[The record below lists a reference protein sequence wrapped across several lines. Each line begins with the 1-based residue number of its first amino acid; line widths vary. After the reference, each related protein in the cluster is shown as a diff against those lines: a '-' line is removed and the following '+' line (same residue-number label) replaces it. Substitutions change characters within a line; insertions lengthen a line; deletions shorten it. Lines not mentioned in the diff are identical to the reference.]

1 MKRVLLPLMRI
12 GIFAFACLHF
22 SSKVANAQV
31 TADDTVNTQV
41 NRTDNVSEITGGET
55 RGDNLFHS
63 FQEFSVG
70 AGETASFLN
79 SNDIANIFSRVT
91 GGRVSNID
99 GLIRANGSANLF
111 LINPAGIIFGE
122 GASLNIGGSFY
133 GSSADSILFENGEF
147 RATDLDNPPVLT
159 INAPIGLGFRD
170 NPQDIV
176 NQSRA
181 LDSTGQFTSGL
192 QVLEGK
198 NLALIGGD
206 VRFEGGFIF
215 APGGRVELGGLS
227 VAGTVDIT
235 NKGNLSFPEDVAR
248 SDISFAQEALVSVS
262 GRRGGDIKLTAGDIQ
277 IAESSLLQGGT
288 FADTGL
294 ADSQSGNINLNA
306 TGAIN
311 LDESTINNSVG
322 IGDAGEITIR
332 STNFSLVNGLIRNS
346 TKGQGNAGNITI
358 DVNEKVSLD
367 TGNIF
372 SNILEE
378 AEGNSGEIKI
388 SANSISL
395 TNGAQIQSGAF
406 EGGKGNGN
414 NITLNATG
422 GDVTISSSNQ
432 LSSGIFADVQ
442 TVDNFDSGNIQIN
455 AQGSILLNNAVINNT
470 NAGTGLA
477 GTIKLNAPNEI
488 SIKNS
493 TVAAGGDFGLI
504 FIGDSVRPSQITL
517 EGERTETEDGFEFS
531 NLVSTKNSNPD
542 DSAGSIFIDARD
554 RINVTGTN
562 IEASTQTTRLDQ
574 DPDDQDQLNNNF
586 SEISLNIDGENSQG
600 SINIER
606 SEIDSTNFST
616 GFAGFVT
623 LDASNEISIKDSQIF
638 AEGNFGVIAIGDSL
652 QPSQVTLE
660 GERTETENGF
670 EFSNLLSTISSN
682 PNDLAGKIRINA
694 RDRINVIGSRIQSST
709 ETTRTT
715 DINDE
720 DGLNFGVI
728 RLLVDEENLLG
739 SIAVER
745 SQIDSTNFSTGFAG
759 NVVLNAR
766 EKIEISDSSI
776 FSTGQL
782 GRILFGASD
791 LSGETSSPQEININ
805 NSLLTVSNKDVTVP
819 ENEDP
824 QIDAGTIS
832 INATNDIS
840 IANNSDIRAF
850 TERFGNAGDLT
861 IQAENGTVSFDNSNV
876 FSNVNAGGVGFAG
889 DINITANS
897 ISLTNSSQLQSG
909 IVENSDDLNQS
920 GIGDGG
926 KITLNAKESITL
938 SGRNQDGKPSAIFTD
953 VGATRYG
960 NAGNIEINTG
970 FLSLTDGAQLNT
982 KFTGLLGNA
991 GNITVNVD
999 SLTLNNNSEITSSS
1013 IPSEKFSEAYQADF
1027 IKSFTEDNPEF
1038 SPEALKGGNVTINLQ
1053 NVLKLSDGSVMDAK
1067 ATGKSSGGNITI
1079 NAPDGVIV
1087 AFPNQNNDITASAEQ
1102 GAGGKIK
1109 IAAESVLGIEK
1120 RELND
1125 LTNDINASSDVLG
1138 LDGTVNLN
1146 TSDINPLQGATEL
1159 PSNVVEAR
1167 QTSDQTCSVDRQTGT
1182 ANGLTVTGRGGV
1194 HPAPDLPLTSQTIM
1208 DNGKDVASEINEA
1221 QVRAIAPVHTSQGD
1235 IIPAQGIV
1243 VTEDGRMILT
1253 AYATDGNSRVPHGS
1267 ANCTGS
1273 K

>member
-1 MKRVLLPLMRI
+1 VSKIQIDLPFFDIILVLLAQYSCNMKQVLLPLMRI

-22 SSKVANAQV
+22 SSRIANAQV

-41 NRTDNVSEITGGET
+41 TQTDNVAEITGGET

-91 GGRVSNID
+91 GGDISNID
-99 GLIRANGSANLF
+99 GLIQASGSANLF
-111 LINPAGIIFGE
+111 LINPAGITFGE

-133 GSSADSILFENGEF
+133 GSSADSILFKDGEF
-147 RATDLDNPPVLT
+147 SATDLENPPVLT

-181 LDSTGQFTSGL
+181 LDSTGQFISGL

-206 VRFEGGFIF
+206 VRFDGGVIT

-227 VAGTVDIT
+227 ATGTISFNDD
-235 NKGNLSFPEDVAR
+235 GSFSFPKGIAR
-248 SDISFAQEALVSVS
+248 SNISLSNDAFVNVSSKGGGSIRVNTNNLELSSGSFLNAGISVDSDSKDAQ
-262 GRRGGDIKLTAGDIQ
+262 AGDIV
-277 IAESSLLQGGT
+277 I
-288 FADTGL
+288 D
-294 ADSQSGNINLNA
+294 A
-306 TGAIN
+306 TNAIN
-311 LDESTINNSVG
+311 LSQTSNIFNQAGANAVGNAGNIEINTNSLKLTDG
-322 IGDAGEITIR
+322 SQIT
-332 STNFSLVNGLIRNS
+332 SGSF
-346 TKGQGNAGNITI
+346 GQGNAGKVEI
-358 DVNEKVSLD
+358 DATGTVTFQGRDRQDSQVFPSGVVNNVASKGIGNAGDVEINASNLELTDGAQVSAEQQGEGIA
-367 TGNIF
+367 GNI
-372 SNILEE
+372 NIE
-378 AEGNSGEIKI
+378 AQD
-388 SANSISL
+388 SIFL
-395 TNGAQIQSGAF
+395 
-406 EGGKGNGN
+406 
-414 NITLNATG
+414 
-422 GDVTISSSNQ
+422 D
-432 LSSGIFADVQ
+432 
-442 TVDNFDSGNIQIN
+442 
-455 AQGSILLNNAVINNT
+455 NAVIQNT

-504 FIGDSVRPSQITL
+504 FIGDSVLPSQITL
-517 EGERTETEDGFEFS
+517 EGERTETEDGFGFS
-531 NLVSTKNSNPD
+531 NLVSTENSNPD

-554 RINVTGTN
+554 RINVIGTN
-562 IEASTQTTRLDQ
+562 IEGSTQTTRLDR

-606 SEIDSTNFST
+606 SQIDSTNFST
-616 GFAGFVT
+616 GFAGFVN

-638 AEGNFGVIAIGDSL
+638 AEGNFGEIAIGDSV

-660 GERTETENGF
+660 GERTETEDGF

-682 PNDLAGKIRINA
+682 PNDLAGRIRINA

-709 ETTRTT
+709 KTTRTT

-720 DGLNFGVI
+720 DGLNFSVI
-728 RLLVDEENLLG
+728 RLRVDEENLLG

-745 SQIDSTNFSTGFAG
+745 SQINTTNFSTGFAG

-766 EKIEISDSSI
+766 GKIEISDSSI

-782 GRILFGASD
+782 GQISIGVTGTSI
-791 LSGETSSPQEININ
+791 ETTPPQEIKFN
-805 NSLLTVSNKDVTVP
+805 NAFLTVSNQDVTVP

-824 QIDAGTIS
+824 QIDAGKIS
-832 INATNDIS
+832 INAINNIS

-850 TERFGNAGDLT
+850 TERSGNAGDLT

-876 FSNVNAGGVGFAG
+876 FSNVDAGGVGFAG

-938 SGRNQDGKPSAIFTD
+938 SGRDQDGKSSAIFTD
-953 VGATRYG
+953 VGATPYG
-960 NAGNIEINTG
+960 NAGNIEINTDS
-970 FLSLTDGAQLNT
+970 LSLTDGAQLNT
-982 KFTGLLGNA
+982 QFIGLLGNA
-991 GNITVNVD
+991 GNITVNTD
-999 SLTLNNNSEITSSS
+999 SLTLNNNSSIKSSS
-1013 IPSEKFSEAYQADF
+1013 IPSEAFSEAYKADF
-1027 IKSFTEDNPEF
+1027 IKSFTEDYPEF
-1038 SPEALKGGNVTINLQ
+1038 SPEALKGGNVTINFQ
-1053 NVLKLSDGSVMDAK
+1053 DVLKLSGGSVINAQ
-1067 ATGKSSGGNITI
+1067 ATGESNGGNITI
-1079 NAPDGVIV
+1079 DAPDGLIV
-1087 AFPNQNNDITASAEQ
+1087 AFPNQNNDITANAEQ
-1102 GAGGKIK
+1102 GAGGEIN
-1109 IAAESVLGIEK
+1109 IGAESVLGIEE

-1146 TSDINPLQGATEL
+1146 TSDINPIQGATEL
-1159 PSNVVEAR
+1159 PSNIVEAR
-1167 QTSDQTCSVDRQTGT
+1167 QTSEQTCSVDRQTGT
-1182 ANGLTVTGRGGV
+1182 TNGLTVKGRGGV
-1194 HPAPDLPLTSQTIM
+1194 QPSPDLPLTSQTIV
-1208 DNGKDVASEINEA
+1208 DNGKNVAIESNEA
-1221 QVRAIAPVHTSQGD
+1221 QVQAIAPVHTSQGD

-1243 VTEDGRMILT
+1243 VTEDGRIILT
-1253 AYATDGNSRVPHGS
+1253 AYPTDGNSRLPQGS
-1267 ANCTGS
+1267 ANCTR
-1273 K
+1273 

>member
-147 RATDLDNPPVLT
+147 SATDLENPPVLT

-176 NQSRA
+176 NRSRA

-227 VAGTVDIT
+227 VAGTIGFNDD
-235 NKGNLSFPEDVAR
+235 GSFSFPDGIARGNVSLNNSGVDVSSNGKGSIRVNTNNLELSSGSFLIAG
-248 SDISFAQEALVSVS
+248 ISVDSGSNDAQ
-262 GRRGGDIKLTAGDIQ
+262 AGDIV
-277 IAESSLLQGGT
+277 I
-288 FADTGL
+288 D
-294 ADSQSGNINLNA
+294 A
-306 TGAIN
+306 TNAIN
-311 LDESTINNSVG
+311 LSQSSNIFNQVLENV
-322 IGDAGEITIR
+322 A
-332 STNFSLVNGLIRNS
+332 
-346 TKGQGNAGNITI
+346 GNAGNIDINTNSLKLSDGSQI
-358 DVNEKVSLD
+358 TPGSFGRGNGGSVVIGATGVVTFQGQDNQEFPSGVVNNVASTGIGNAGDVEINASNLELTDGAQVSAD
-367 TGNIF
+367 QQGEGIAGNI
-372 SNILEE
+372 NIE
-378 AEGNSGEIKI
+378 AQD
-388 SANSISL
+388 SIFL
-395 TNGAQIQSGAF
+395 
-406 EGGKGNGN
+406 
-414 NITLNATG
+414 
-422 GDVTISSSNQ
+422 D
-432 LSSGIFADVQ
+432 
-442 TVDNFDSGNIQIN
+442 
-455 AQGSILLNNAVINNT
+455 NAVIQNT

-694 RDRINVIGSRIQSST
+694 RDLINVIGSRIQSST

-759 NVVLNAR
+759 NVDLNAR

-840 IANNSDIRAF
+840 IANNSDIRTF
-850 TERFGNAGDLT
+850 TERSGNAGDLT

-1208 DNGKDVASEINEA
+1208 DNGKNAATEINEA